1 MPGANTK
8 YGLSKSISLYI
19 FFATKEPTIYRMLLI
34 KIKTYRQKCV
44 SKVKNVFFLF
54 LSGMVGIRLFKK
66 NCA

>member
-34 KIKTYRQKCV
+34 KTYRQKCV